1 MQHYEFENWGKYNS
15 LCHCPNCRKKF
26 KYRMWNRWKRT
37 EKKVLRSA
45 ILFEKAY
52 FSKPHIKEIVR

>member
-15 LCHCPNCRKKF
+15 LCPCPDCRKKF
-26 KYRMWNRWKRT
+26 KYRMWNRCKRT